1 MSLSPSLCPPTVY
14 RHHPHRLP
22 HFPRLGSLCFAN
34 SWEIIASAVSL
45 ATLRTTCHGR
55 NGADLCDCLKDTMK
69 KAEDAEEEA
78 DELLQ
83 ALFAPNQTSKN
94 KAPGIE
100 SSAER

>member
-1 MSLSPSLCPPTVY
+1 
-14 RHHPHRLP
+14 
-22 HFPRLGSLCFAN
+22 
-34 SWEIIASAVSL
+34 
-45 ATLRTTCHGR
+45 
-55 NGADLCDCLKDTMK
+55 MK